1 MLLPPPPAPAVLEEV
16 EATGYQSPTL
26 TAKLLSMPIH
36 PTLLL
41 RGKRDRAKSKGGGGG
56 CSACERLMAAPAVSL
71 GHPSQGWQHLAPGD

>member
-1 MLLPPPPAPAVLEEV
+1 MLLPPPAPAVLEEV

-41 RGKRDRAKSKGGGGG
+41 RGKRDRAKSKGGGGMLSLRAVNG
-56 CSACERLMAAPAVSL
+56 CPRCVPWPPLPGMAASGP
-71 GHPSQGWQHLAPGD
+71 W